1 MRSRVCAAAGAVG
14 RARAQVICFID
25 SNVALGTLLR
35 GSSRMGV
42 CVCRVAKGRVSSR
55 RQPDWNRLVS
65 GIWFDAASRGHVFGA
80 FRVPSKLNLADAG
93 TRMEDKTAE
102 LRAMSSAGFAR
113 IEWQW
118 PSDMPGLRSGP

>member
-1 MRSRVCAAAGAVG
+1 MRSGVCAAAGPVVCACTGDLLHRQQRGVGHAVAG
-14 RARAQVICFID
+14 QQQDGC
-25 SNVALGTLLR
+25 
-35 GSSRMGV
+35 V

-102 LRAMSSAGFAR
+102 LRAMSNAGFAR

>member
-1 MRSRVCAAAGAVG
+1 V
-14 RARAQVICFID
+14 RAQVICFID

-35 GSSRMGV
+35 GSSRLGV
-42 CVCRVAKGRVSSR
+42 SRASQEGLASSR

-102 LRAMSSAGFAR
+102 LRAMSNAGFAR

-118 PSDMPGLRSGP
+118 PSDMPGLRSGAKR